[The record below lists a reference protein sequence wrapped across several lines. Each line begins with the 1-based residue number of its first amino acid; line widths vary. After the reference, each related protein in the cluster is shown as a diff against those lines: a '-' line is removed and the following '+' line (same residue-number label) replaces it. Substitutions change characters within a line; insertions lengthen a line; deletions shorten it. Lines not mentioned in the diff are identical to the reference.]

1 MGSKPVPVSFC
12 VRYGFRDM
20 FGFYRVF
27 SKGSTGI
34 LGVLSGFKSLA
45 VYWGFGGSIRGLNG
59 SGF

>member
-1 MGSKPVPVSFC
+1 
-12 VRYGFRDM
+12 M